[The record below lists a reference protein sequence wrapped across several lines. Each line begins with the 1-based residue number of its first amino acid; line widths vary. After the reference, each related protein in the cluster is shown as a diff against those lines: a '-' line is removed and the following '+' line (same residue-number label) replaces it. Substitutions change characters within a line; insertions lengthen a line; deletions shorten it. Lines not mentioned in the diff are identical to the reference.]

1 MGLPVTTRV
10 VALLRRPDAAGP
22 TPADFA
28 VEERPL
34 PPLAGGQLL
43 VANIAM
49 SVDPSMRGRLEPTEK
64 HYTTNFEVG
73 EPLDGSA
80 VGVVLAGEGEGIVPG
95 SVVRHR
101 LGWREHAVVDANA
114 ATAVDVGAAPV
125 GAWLGILGQTGL
137 TAYVGLVRTAE
148 LRAGDTVFVSAAAG
162 AVGSAAGQFAHL
174 LGAKR
179 VLGSAGG
186 ADKVNLLVDEL
197 GYDAAF
203 DYRAESARDALE
215 QAESD
220 VASARRESAPRLAGQ
235 IESTLRSLAMP
246 SARFS
251 IAVEGSGPAD
261 QVSFLLGANP
271 GEALQPLAKAA
282 SGGELARTMLAVRL
296 AITDSPGVMVFDEV
310 DAGVGGAAAT
320 SVGRALAGLG
330 HHAQVLVV
338 THLAQ
343 VAALADHQIEVRK
356 SESAGRTRSEVVAL
370 DAEGR
375 VIEISRMLSGR
386 PDSSSARRH
395 ARELLEGATARTAR

>member
-203 DYRAESARDALE
+203 DYRAESARDAL
-215 QAESD
+215 D
-220 VASARRESAPRLAGQ
+220 RLAPDG
-235 IESTLRSLAMP
+235 ID
-246 SARFS
+246 
-251 IAVEGSGPAD
+251 VY
-261 QVSFLLGANP
+261 
-271 GEALQPLAKAA
+271 
-282 SGGELARTMLAVRL
+282 
-296 AITDSPGVMVFDEV
+296 FDN
-310 DAGVGGAAAT
+310 VGGPQ
-320 SVGRALAGLG
+320 L
-330 HHAQVLVV
+330 
-338 THLAQ
+338 
-343 VAALADHQIEVRK
+343 VAALYSMRQ
-356 SESAGRTRSEVVAL
+356 
-370 DAEGR
+370 EGR
-375 VIEISRMLSGR
+375 IAVCGMISQFDPSGR
-386 PDSSSARRH
+386 GQDINHLIQIVLRRVTMRGFIVRDH
-395 ARELLEGATARTAR
+395 EDLRPEFEHRVAGWLRRRELRPKQTVVDGLDHAVDAFLGMLRGQNVGKMLVRLDPTWEL